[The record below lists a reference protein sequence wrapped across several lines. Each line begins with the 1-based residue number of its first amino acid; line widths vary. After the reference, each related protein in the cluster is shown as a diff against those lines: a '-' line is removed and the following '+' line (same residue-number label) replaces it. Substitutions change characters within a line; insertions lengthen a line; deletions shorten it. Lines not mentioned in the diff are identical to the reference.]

1 MIKLC
6 PKCGSE
12 RPVVDVVCTNTAEG
26 VFCGWDLTDV
36 PIMATSPAQAAPPVR
51 RCSCGQTLAPGDLIC
66 LECGEELADEE
77 SVQESPALDA
87 QREALTGSALV
98 IAGWRVLD
106 ELEGQNHVQERY
118 IAERDGVRGVLTLYH
133 EAYEPDT
140 QVFEVLGKMDPDHVP
155 LLLEMGRF
163 DGQAY
168 VVSELLDGGSLAD
181 FRLEPEDMD
190 SIRRIVDE
198 VGRALES
205 FTQVGLRHRDLRP
218 SNIRI
223 RSHDPLDLVITGFG
237 SARLSELD
245 LDIVS
250 PLETS
255 RYMAPEAVMGGVSAA
270 SDWWSLGM
278 ILLELLT
285 QGSCF
290 GGAGD
295 QLFLIHVLANGVRV
309 PDNVDPTVT
318 PLLRGLLAKERTQ
331 RWSHKEVQAWLNGE
345 TVAPP
350 PAATEVETTTT
361 GPSLS
366 LGGQPISG
374 LRRFALAASTAS
386 NWEEALALLE
396 QGRLATWAE
405 EVGLQGQPLSALR
418 LMSTRTDLTGDF
430 RLGVALKLL
439 NPALPLIQREEIVS
453 PGWLVEHPDVGYD
466 LVTGPFPEVIKKL
479 GFDTEDWLLGLARRA
494 QTVRQ
499 RADTLEIEI
508 QKEVYRALVLTTSR
522 ARLVAEWEERRKWFP
537 DTEHPG
543 IASLLDRPNLA
554 DEDLLLLC
562 VAAPHQFRAR
572 EQILERARELAQSLQ
587 LDDTTSP
594 PGDTLSRSRREI
606 FADVDRLIEGF
617 ARCGNDTLD
626 QWADQFRLTRRLEL
640 EKAAVLLSL
649 PPQAWVKPQYQE
661 YVARI
666 LQFFEKKVAGAVLRG
681 PLVRMVLGKTTPR
694 IDLTEVSEQPGPL
707 LDKLILRSE
716 QIIPLNPEVFAGANN
731 PENRI
736 RSLVSRTVTYQRDT
750 GINGLYLGF
759 PFLLRRDKPGKST
772 RPRLAPILLW
782 PIKVKAEVGSR
793 GHISVAF
800 DRERDEVRL
809 NPAFEGMLGIEGA
822 ARWRDVAKEL
832 LENQSLRPVD
842 VLDALGVL
850 ARVQSRELRP
860 LPAKEADV
868 EHLKDEVVPAAVL
881 FHVEFLGQAIVE
893 DLRQLQSVPPAGTAL
908 ERMLRL
914 GERPN
919 EVGPSDT
926 TQTFLITHSDP
937 SQERAIGQA
946 WQPPGLLVQGP
957 PGTGKSQTIVNLV
970 GDAIGRHRSILIV
983 CQKLPALEVVKKR
996 LVAEGLGERLV
1007 MVTDVNKDRQPVIR
1021 ALREQLD
1028 RFFGEGTNTG
1038 QTTIHQRERLCKQII
1053 NVEAEIDRH
1062 HQAIY
1067 KVDQLS
1073 GQSYREILSNLLAL
1087 ENHARKAINVPALRR
1102 LFQDVA
1108 PSTIDAIE
1116 EACGSLAAEWL
1127 PAAFENSPLHVLK
1140 PFSADPAIVDEFGSA
1155 FESYVKA
1162 DQERR
1167 ASLATTMA
1175 GPEVQDPSPL
1185 ALWLQHHEPRLNG
1198 LSQTSRD
1205 RLQLWLDAFLVSGK
1219 GPVYRQI
1226 IEGLV
1231 LLQSEQQRPWIEV
1244 PQIRDLEPVECGA
1257 LAQLWLAA
1265 RYEGSALHCLA
1276 SFTVEPETAGLLQNL
1291 LEGFMEAER
1300 QRDKAIADTAPG
1312 LETENAGVLERWLH
1326 LNESTLQGLDEQ
1338 QKLNLTKWLP
1348 LFRGERQGL
1357 VLRASLETQLALL
1370 ESMDPTH
1377 HHDELFPFFSALT
1390 PLELLEWAERGARAS
1405 ARPKSF
1411 FSKLSLR
1418 RAIARS
1424 KVAGQ
1429 LKKLGEPPTETRLL
1443 DFAQA
1448 AALEQELRK
1457 IVKALKPA
1465 LEALGRSQE
1474 ATSLPFL
1481 KNATRAVLAELLHVQ
1496 DFAARLSACPFV
1508 AEAERAATAGALSSQ
1523 LPLMRAAAQ
1532 RCRCRQASRAALD
1545 SLRPYFGPT
1554 WIAEREEAIA
1564 AAQSSHEASSPILA
1578 ALPSLA
1584 AFQDFR
1590 SRVQPAQAKVFNMLA
1605 TRREDFEKVPA
1616 AELGAE
1622 VQRTILRE
1630 KLLKERLLLEGEEP
1644 SLRPQADDL
1653 ELLQSLKEVEELT
1666 GAVKHL
1672 PYPATPLIAA
1682 LRKADANAL
1691 RNPFSEMKGAVDRCR
1706 SRQASIGMLSA
1717 LGPWID
1723 SNWIEERRR
1732 EVESGQRSHW
1742 ESLREALPTV
1752 AAFQLF
1758 RQRSQTL
1765 PAPVLEVFRCLA
1777 EHRPAL
1783 QQIPQDELG
1792 SEVKRYIRRE
1802 ASLGWKSRLERA
1814 EPLLQANRQE
1824 LATRVQSLAECDLKL
1839 RERNREH
1846 LATYIET
1853 DRIVPRRQWDD
1864 LLMLTGARARR
1875 LREVLT
1881 RGPEFGLLAL
1891 RPVWL
1896 MNPEVASQLLP
1907 CSRALFDLVIY
1918 DEASQMPVEYALPTL
1933 YRAQNIV
1940 VSGDDKQM
1948 PPTSFFASKVESDEA
1963 EAFDGELPDEG
1974 TTEEERE
1981 VMEETWNRREIKDC
1995 PDLLHLAKAA
2005 LPQVTLQIHY
2015 RSDYRQLISFSNAAF
2030 YNSAL
2035 SVPVRHPAD
2044 EVRRIKPIEFVAVN
2058 GIYEEQ
2064 TNRLEAQR
2072 VVEYLG
2078 RVWKLSPRP
2087 STGVV
2092 TFNRKQADLILRYLE
2107 EAAEKDAVFRAA
2119 YSQELE
2125 RQDNGED
2132 MATFVKNV
2140 ENVQGDE
2147 RDIIVFSTTFGKN
2160 RQGAFRRNFGVLG
2173 QKGGERRLNVAVTRA
2188 RKKIAI
2194 VSSIPIQDISDML
2207 STRRTVST
2215 PRDYLQAYL
2224 EYARLLSNGDLDEAD
2239 LLRQRI
2245 TGDNRQRVTSVA
2257 QRDGLAQSVE
2267 TFLLQLGHE
2276 PHYTGDDPALGI
2288 DFALVN
2294 PKTKQFAIGIECEAP
2309 RHPLLTRARAREI
2322 WRPGLLAKAYK
2333 KVHRVS
2339 AHGWYHDCEKEKSK
2353 LRAAIAAALPSEVL
2367 LERS

>member
-12 RPVVDVVCTNTAEG
+12 RPLVDVVCANWVEG
-26 VFCGWDLTDV
+26 VVCGWDLTDV
-36 PIMATSPAQAAPPVR
+36 PIMATTPGQEAPPVR

-66 LECGEELADEE
+66 VECGEELADEE

-140 QVFEVLGKMDPDHVP
+140 QVFEVLGIMDPDHVP

-181 FRLEPEDMD
+181 FRLEPDDMD

-290 GGAGD
+290 GGASD

-309 PDNVDPTVT
+309 PDNLHPSVT
-318 PLLRGLLAKERTQ
+318 PLLQGLLAKERTQ
-331 RWSHKEVQAWLNGE
+331 RWCYKEVQAWLKGE
-345 TVAPP
+345 TVAAP
-350 PAATEVETTTT
+350 PAATEAESATT

-366 LGGQPISG
+366 LGGQPVFG
-374 LRRFALAASTAS
+374 PQRFALAASTAT

-396 QGRLATWAE
+396 HGRLATWAE

-418 LMSTRTDLTGDF
+418 LMSTRTDLPGDF

-453 PGWLVEHPDVGYD
+453 PGWLIEHPEIGFD

-479 GFDTEDWLLGLARRA
+479 GFDSEDWLLGLARRS
-494 QTVRQ
+494 QLVRK
-499 RADTLEIEI
+499 RADALEIEI
-508 QKEVYRALVLTTSR
+508 QEETYRALVLTTSR
-522 ARLVAEWEERRKWFP
+522 ARLAAEWEERRKWLP

-554 DEDLLLLC
+554 DEDLLMLC

-572 EQILERARELAQSLQ
+572 EQILERARELARALE
-587 LDDTTSP
+587 LDDATSP
-594 PGDTLSRSRREI
+594 PDDTLSRPRREI
-606 FADVDRLIEGF
+606 FADIDRRIEGF
-617 ARCGNDTLD
+617 ARCGHETLD

-649 PPQAWVKPQYQE
+649 PPQAWEKPQYQE

-694 IDLTEVSEQPGPL
+694 IDLTEVSDKPGPL
-707 LDKLILRSE
+707 LDKLLLRTE
-716 QIIPLNPEVFAGANN
+716 QIIPLNPEVFTGVNN

-736 RSLVSRTVTYQRDT
+736 RSLVTRTVTYQRDT

-782 PIKVKAEVGSR
+782 PIKVKAEIGNR

-822 ARWRDVAKEL
+822 ARWRDVAMEL

-860 LPAKEADV
+860 LPAKEVDV
-868 EHLKDEVVPAAVL
+868 EHLKDEIVPSAVF

-914 GERPN
+914 GTKPD
-919 EVGPSDT
+919 EVAPSDT
-926 TQTFLITHSDP
+926 AQPFLITHSDP

-970 GDAIGRHRSILIV
+970 GDAIGRHRSVLIV

-1007 MVTDVNKDRQPVIR
+1007 MVTDVNKDRQPLIR

-1028 RFFGEGTNTG
+1028 RFFAKSNQTG
-1038 QTTIHQRERLCKQII
+1038 QATVQQRERLCKQIV

-1062 HQAIY
+1062 HRAIY
-1067 KVDQLS
+1067 KVDPLS
-1073 GQSYREILSNLLAL
+1073 GQSYREILSDLLAL
-1087 ENHARKAINVPALRR
+1087 ENHPRKPINVPTLRR

-1108 PSTIDAIE
+1108 PSTIDGIE
-1116 EACGSLAAEWL
+1116 DACGSLAAEWL
-1127 PAAFENSPLHVLK
+1127 PACFENSPLNVLQ
-1140 PFSADPAIVDEFGSA
+1140 PFSADPAIVDEFGA
-1155 FESYVKA
+1155 ALEKYVQL

-1167 ASLATTMA
+1167 ASLATTTA
-1175 GPEVQDPSPL
+1175 GPEVEDPNPL
-1185 ALWLQHHEPRLNG
+1185 ALWLQNHEARLSK
-1198 LSQTSRD
+1198 LSQSSRD
-1205 RLQLWLDAFLVSGK
+1205 RLKLWLNAFLVSEK
-1219 GPVYRQI
+1219 GPVYRQM

-1231 LLQSEQQRPWIEV
+1231 LLQSEQQRPWIDV
-1244 PQIRDLEPVECGA
+1244 PQIRDLEPVDCGA

-1265 RYEGSALHCLA
+1265 HYENSALHCLA
-1276 SFTVEPETAGLLQNL
+1276 SFPVDPATARLFQNL
-1291 LEGFMEAER
+1291 LESFVAAES
-1300 QRDKAIADTAPG
+1300 QREHTNATTSPG
-1312 LETENAGVLERWLH
+1312 LETENAAAVEQWLQS
-1326 LNESTLQGLDEQ
+1326 NESTLQESDERHQ
-1338 QKLNLTKWLP
+1338 PNLARWLS
-1348 LFRGERQGL
+1348 LFRGQRQGL
-1357 VLRASLETQLALL
+1357 VVRETLEAQLAVI
-1370 ESMDPTH
+1370 ESLDSAH
-1377 HHDELFPFFSALT
+1377 HHDELYAFFSALT
-1390 PLELLEWAERGARAS
+1390 PLELLEWVGRGARAS
-1405 ARPKSF
+1405 APARSF

-1424 KVAGQ
+1424 QVGGQ
-1429 LKKLGEPPTETRLL
+1429 LKKLGEPATETRLL

-1465 LEALGRSQE
+1465 LETLGRSQE
-1474 ATSLPFL
+1474 AISLPLLKYAIRSVLTSLL
-1481 KNATRAVLAELLHVQ
+1481 EVQ
-1496 DFAARLSACPFV
+1496 DCAERLSSCPFA
-1508 AEAERAATAGALSSQ
+1508 AEAERAATSGALSGQ

-1532 RCRCRQASRAALD
+1532 RCRCREASRAALD
-1545 SLRPYFGPT
+1545 SLRPYFNPT
-1554 WIAEREEAIA
+1554 WIAEREAVIA
-1564 AAQSSHEASSPILA
+1564 SAQPGHQATSPLLA

-1590 SRVQPAQAKVFNMLA
+1590 SQVQPAQAKIFEILA
-1605 TRREDFEKVPA
+1605 KRREDFAKIPA

-1644 SLRPQADDL
+1644 SLRTKADDR
-1653 ELLQSLKEVEELT
+1653 ELLQSLKEAEELT

-1672 PYPATPLIAA
+1672 PYPASPLIAA
-1682 LRKADANAL
+1682 IRKADANSL
-1691 RNPFSEMKGAVDRCR
+1691 RNPFSEMRGAVDRCR
-1706 SRQASIGMLSA
+1706 SRQATVSA
-1717 LGPWID
+1717 LSNLEPWIEP
-1723 SNWIEERRR
+1723 SWIEERRG
-1732 EVESGQRSHW
+1732 EVETGQRSNW
-1742 ESLREALPTV
+1742 ETLREARPTV

-1758 RQRSQTL
+1758 RHRSQTL

-1777 EHRPAL
+1777 EHRAAL
-1783 QQIPQDELG
+1783 QQIPHDELT
-1792 SEVKRYIRRE
+1792 SEVRRYIRRE
-1802 ASLGWKSRLERA
+1802 ASLGWKSRLERF

-1824 LATRVQSLAECDLKL
+1824 LASRVESLAECDVKL
-1839 RERNREH
+1839 RERNREY
-1846 LATYIET
+1846 LATYIES
-1853 DRIVPRRQWDD
+1853 DRIVPRKQWDE

-1875 LREVLT
+1875 LREILT

-1907 CSRALFDLVIY
+1907 CSRCLFDLVIY

-1933 YRAQNIV
+1933 YRAQSIV

-1995 PDLLHLAKAA
+1995 PDLLHLAMAA

-2044 EVRRIKPIEFVAVN
+2044 EVRRLKPIEFVAVN

-2064 TNRLEAQR
+2064 TNRL
-2072 VVEYLG
+2072 
-2078 RVWKLSPRP
+2078 
-2087 STGVV
+2087 
-2092 TFNRKQADLILRYLE
+2092 
-2107 EAAEKDAVFRAA
+2107 
-2119 YSQELE
+2119 
-2125 RQDNGED
+2125 
-2132 MATFVKNV
+2132 
-2140 ENVQGDE
+2140 
-2147 RDIIVFSTTFGKN
+2147 
-2160 RQGAFRRNFGVLG
+2160 
-2173 QKGGERRLNVAVTRA
+2173 
-2188 RKKIAI
+2188 
-2194 VSSIPIQDISDML
+2194 
-2207 STRRTVST
+2207 
-2215 PRDYLQAYL
+2215 
-2224 EYARLLSNGDLDEAD
+2224 
-2239 LLRQRI
+2239 
-2245 TGDNRQRVTSVA
+2245 
-2257 QRDGLAQSVE
+2257 
-2267 TFLLQLGHE
+2267 
-2276 PHYTGDDPALGI
+2276 
-2288 DFALVN
+2288 
-2294 PKTKQFAIGIECEAP
+2294 
-2309 RHPLLTRARAREI
+2309 
-2322 WRPGLLAKAYK
+2322 
-2333 KVHRVS
+2333 
-2339 AHGWYHDCEKEKSK
+2339 
-2353 LRAAIAAALPSEVL
+2353 
-2367 LERS
+2367 